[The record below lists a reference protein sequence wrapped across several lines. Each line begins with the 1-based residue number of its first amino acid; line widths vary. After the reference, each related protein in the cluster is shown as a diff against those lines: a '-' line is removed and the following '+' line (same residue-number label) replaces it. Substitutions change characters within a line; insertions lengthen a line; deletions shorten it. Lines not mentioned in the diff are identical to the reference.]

1 MEKAD
6 KNELKKILDRLR
18 EEFRAIKERASSDKV
33 VDEDRGDRP
42 TKEEP
47 KSEDRKIFDLDL
59 DEGYSNP
66 YALDPKAS
74 AMKAESPEE
83 GLLLSLANL
92 GRVDIEYIAKVSSLS
107 PKKVISCLKGS
118 IYQNPE
124 TWSGDLLRGWETSDE
139 YLSGC
144 ISAKLDAAQKADRKR
159 PGYFSE
165 NVEALLKVMP
175 KMAVSKDVY
184 ISLGSPWIPN
194 EVIEDFISHISQRSP
209 RHVCVCRNEETGS
222 WHVLRNTSDPWCER
236 FDGPLFTKKWGT
248 RHKPFLELV
257 RLTLNLKT
265 PVVRYGDSDRCRDPS
280 LVKGAINVKATME
293 AVEKQRLIIEE
304 FKRWIPTS
312 KRREEMLLSLYHERF
327 GSIRNRHYDGSFLP
341 FQGLSPK
348 VSLYGYQKDAAARII
363 FNKNTLLA
371 HDVGAGKT
379 FVMIAA
385 AMEMRRI
392 GMARK
397 NLFVVPN
404 NVVKQ
409 WEGIF
414 KTMYP
419 DAHILVVG
427 PSAFQPRKRDAVLR
441 ELRDG
446 DYDGMLIA
454 YSCFNMIPMSPREK
468 GDAEEKGIDGVFSLP
483 SQSLVDDQDGFTGD
497 NGDRR
502 IYFDDL
508 GIDRLF
514 VDEAHNFKN
523 LPFKTKMGS
532 VLGLNPTGSKVCQ
545 ELYEKVRFVQREG
558 GGVIFATGTPI
569 TNSISDIYTMQR
581 YLQPGQLEL
590 MELSRFDDWVGNF
603 ASVNRGFE
611 VDVDT
616 NTYRMANR
624 LSEFHNLPELSA
636 MIGLL
641 ADFHTADGAG
651 DLPNCEGPDDI
662 LVPQNE
668 ALADYL
674 KEISQRAEAVRA
686 RKVGPDV
693 DNLLKITTDGRKAAL
708 DMRLVDPSVAP
719 GKNTKLFA
727 CANQV
732 ADIYHRNYSAIGVQ
746 LVFCDSSVPSPSW
759 NVYDELRK
767 MLVNRGVKDS
777 EIAYVH
783 EATSDVKRDALF
795 AKVREGE
802 IRVLLGST
810 MKLGLG
816 VNVQEHLVALHHLDI
831 PWRPA
836 DMVQREGR
844 ILRQGNVFDE
854 VRIFRYVAQGSFDA
868 YSWQLLETKQRFIS
882 SLLAG
887 QLSQRDGDD
896 LGTQALS
903 YGEVKALALGN
914 PLIRER
920 VETANE
926 LTRYLIL
933 QKSLLGSK
941 QEAEAE
947 AIGLVHRI
955 ASVKEDVRRCEIDAA
970 FAATQ
975 PKPENEERAEYRRK
989 LAKTLLVSDMK
1000 PDETKAFAYRGFDV
1014 VIPAGMPYE
1023 EPSCFLRRE
1032 GSYRVI
1038 LGGGESG
1045 NLVRI
1050 DNFIDRFDKH
1060 LQSLNDKVALL
1071 ENRLEQAKATS
1082 RDKKDYSA
1090 EIAACRLKLKNI
1102 DEQLGVTK

>member
-1 MEKAD
+1 MERID
-6 KNELKKILDRLR
+6 KSELKNILDRFR
-18 EEFRAIKERASSDKV
+18 EELRAIEVASSFGKA
-33 VDEDRGDRP
+33 VDHCRGSS

-47 KSEDRKIFDLDL
+47 GNGERKIFDLDS
-59 DEGYSNP
+59 DEAYLNP

-74 AMKAESPEE
+74 AIEANSPEE

-107 PKKVISCLKGS
+107 PKKVISSLKGS

-124 TWSGDLLRGWETSDE
+124 TWGGDILRGWETSDE
-139 YLSGC
+139 YLSGS
-144 ISAKLDAAQKADRKR
+144 ISRKLDAAQKADRKH

-175 KMAVSKDVY
+175 KTAVLKDVY
-184 ISLGSPWIPN
+184 ISLGSPWIPI
-194 EVIEDFISHISQRSP
+194 EVIQDFVSYITYRSP
-209 RHVCVCRNEETGS
+209 RDVRVWRDKESGL
-222 WHVLRNTSDPWCER
+222 WHVTRNTDPWCCS

-248 RHKPFLELV
+248 RHKPFLELL
-257 RLTLNLKT
+257 RLALNLKT
-265 PVVRYGDSDRCRDPS
+265 PVVRYEDSDCRRNPS
-280 LVKGAINVKATME
+280 RVKGAINVKATME

-304 FKRWIPTS
+304 FKRWIPQS

-327 GSIRNRHYDGSFLP
+327 GSIRNRRYDGSLLP
-341 FQGLSPK
+341 FKGLSPE
-348 VSLYGYQKDAAARII
+348 VTLYGYQKDAAARII

-379 FVMIAA
+379 FVMVAA

-392 GMARK
+392 GMAKK

-419 DAHILVVG
+419 DASILVIG
-427 PSAFQPRKRDAVLR
+427 PSTFGPKKREAVLK

-446 DYDGMLIA
+446 DYDGIVIA

-468 GDAEEKGIDGVFSLP
+468 GDADEKGVDRVRPVP
-483 SQSLVDDQDGFTGD
+483 SQILPDDQDGFTGD
-497 NGDRR
+497 IEDKR
-502 IYFDDL
+502 IYFDGL

-545 ELYEKVRFVQREG
+545 ELYEKVRFVQRGG

-590 MELSRFDDWVGNF
+590 MELSHFDDWVGNF

-641 ADFHTADGAG
+641 ADFHAADGAG
-651 DLPNCEGPDDI
+651 DLPDYEGPDDI

-668 ALADYL
+668 ALAEYL
-674 KEISQRAEAVRA
+674 KKISQRAEMVRA
-686 RKVGPDV
+686 RKVSPDV

-708 DMRLVDPSVAP
+708 DMRLVDPRVSP

-732 ADIYHRNYSAIGVQ
+732 ADIYYRNYSAIGVQ
-746 LVFCDSSVPSPSW
+746 LVFCDTSVPSSSW
-759 NVYDELRK
+759 NVYDELRR

-783 EATSDVKRDALF
+783 EATSDAKRDALF
-795 AKVREGE
+795 AKVRKGE

-810 MKLGLG
+810 IKLGLG

-844 ILRQGNVFDE
+844 ILRQGNVFDK

-887 QLSQRDGDD
+887 QLAQRDGDD
-896 LGTQALS
+896 MGSQALS

-933 QKSLLGSK
+933 QKSLLGNK

-955 ASVKEDVRRCEIDAA
+955 ASVKEDVRRCEIDAS

-975 PKPENEERAEYRRK
+975 PKPENEERAEYRQK

-1000 PDETKAFAYRGFDV
+1000 PDETKAFTYRGFDV

-1032 GSYRVI
+1032 GSYRVM
-1038 LGGGESG
+1038 LGGGEAG

-1050 DNFIDRFDKH
+1050 DNFIDKFDNH

-1071 ENRLEQAKATS
+1071 ENHLKQAKAIS

-1090 EIAACRLKLKNI
+1090 EIAACRTRLKNI